1 MYLTTKK
8 QVKCSTASIIWMP
21 ERQSKSHENISAW
34 QLTQAHV
41 LVASKNSSSHLGTS
55 SVISHTLVHLLQE
68 QAGGWKWP
76 IPLCSARS
84 LPAPDSQTGSIPSLL
99 LLSKKDHRLVQVCR
113 DLMRS
118 PGPIS
123 PPEKRPPR
131 DGCPGPWWDGF
142 WISSGMDNA
151 CVGNLDHAPP
161 LPVVISQGIWGKQ
174 ALLCCPKMYRLSL
187 KRSPVKIP
195 AAVLNTG
202 TLAYARSEAFKSHK
216 YTLFLLSSKKTL
228 NQLGK
233 TAN

>member
-1 MYLTTKK
+1 MKTFLLDNWPRPMFWLQAKILHLIWEH
-8 QVKCSTASIIWMP
+8 QV
-21 ERQSKSHENISAW
+21 
-34 QLTQAHV
+34 
-41 LVASKNSSSHLGTS
+41 SSPIPS
-55 SVISHTLVHLLQE
+55 VHLLQE

-76 IPLCSARS
+76 ISLCSATP

-99 LLSKKDHRLVQVCR
+99 LLSKKDHQLAQVRR

-161 LPVVISQGIWGKQ
+161 LPVVISQGNLRQAGT
-174 ALLCCPKMYRLSL
+174 ALLP
-187 KRSPVKIP
+187 
-195 AAVLNTG
+195 
-202 TLAYARSEAFKSHK
+202 
-216 YTLFLLSSKKTL
+216 
-228 NQLGK
+228 
-233 TAN
+233 